1 MFAHVHACVCTVC
14 AWCMR
19 THARMHATHACTH
32 THTRTHARM
41 GAACRSLPQGHP
53 NGGWLVQG
61 RSSFPP
67 KGWIRPSRLRVP
79 LPPSQSTHTCSA
91 LLPQEV
97 VSKRK
102 SQGLASRS
110 QIVIPHRAVAY
121 TGPAAAAGPPACP
134 PAMAEQQQQQCIS
147 TLASALEQQEPAGHT
162 QLERLLQYGLA
173 NCFSPQAT
181 PQASGDGQEA
191 SAGMFGGCIVVA
203 AFACALGQLLA
214 LPFLPH
220 TTALPPAP
228 AGGLAQG
235 DGACVCVCVLLACV
249 RACM

>member
-1 MFAHVHACVCTVC
+1 
-14 AWCMR
+14 
-19 THARMHATHACTH
+19 
-32 THTRTHARM
+32 
-41 GAACRSLPQGHP
+41 
-53 NGGWLVQG
+53 
-61 RSSFPP
+61 
-67 KGWIRPSRLRVP
+67 
-79 LPPSQSTHTCSA
+79 
-91 LLPQEV
+91 
-97 VSKRK
+97 
-102 SQGLASRS
+102 
-110 QIVIPHRAVAY
+110 
-121 TGPAAAAGPPACP
+121 
-134 PAMAEQQQQQCIS
+134 MAEQQQQQCIS

-191 SAGMFGGCIVVA
+191 SAGMFGGCILVA

-214 LPFLPH
+214 LPFLPP

-249 RACM
+249 RACMYAWVIVISFANGWPANVLLWGGGHCSSSPQARLGGVAW